1 MTAQTRPEA
10 KVVASGATGAA
21 TIVLVWMLGA
31 LGVEVP
37 AEVASA
43 ITVILSA
50 VAGYI
55 APHTPRGLHRAP

>member
-1 MTAQTRPEA
+1 MSTKAPEA

-21 TIVLVWMLGA
+21 TIVLVWILGA
-31 LGVEVP
+31 LGVDVP

-50 VAGYI
+50 AAGYM
-55 APHTPRGLHRAP
+55 APHTQRGRHRA